1 MKKTIY
7 MTLLFILICVFPA
20 MASKMVCEPESDTA
34 VSYGVYSVPKNNI
47 DITFEKY
54 ATSDGQNDNYWIR
67 ISERT
72 MAREKLLYYITLVI
86 DGRKYKVDSVE
97 PTEKYIN
104 ASATFTAG
112 PLSTFPRTNYKY
124 YPLSRDL
131 IDKIEAAKSITIL
144 YNKLEMVNIPI
155 SIDADF
161 LTKIQDTFK
170 LSYADYPKYWKPA
183 QWKQIPPNT

>member
-1 MKKTIY
+1 
-7 MTLLFILICVFPA
+7 
-20 MASKMVCEPESDTA
+20 
-34 VSYGVYSVPKNNI
+34 
-47 DITFEKY
+47 
-54 ATSDGQNDNYWIR
+54 
-67 ISERT
+67 